1 MADNMNGSSEAQSV
15 ATEPPAQEVPACSVM
30 SADTEPDCSILEESA
45 DVSTPPPEED
55 TPSPSPSP
63 TPESEP
69 RENGSAAVDKKKD
82 KKKTKKG
89 YRWGIEAALQN
100 TGPDG
105 KQGGAEGSAVDA
117 KEIEQTI
124 KQTMQ
129 TLNSMDN
136 PDEKLGAIVK
146 RYAELLGDH
155 RSLQREFKAG
165 QRMQTQVLRE
175 KEKLQAEH
183 SKALLA
189 RSKLESLCR
198 ELQRHNKAIKEESQ
212 RKMKEEEEKRREI
225 SSKFQTTL
233 GEISTQMD
241 DNRDRS
247 LKMKEENMELCG
259 KLKSLVDQYEK
270 REEHVEKLIK
280 QKDLERQLAE
290 AKMQQATMM
299 LAEEKEKFLTE
310 KQVLL
315 KENYAHRER
324 SEQMAI
330 QEENM
335 KMQLKLYTEKFEE
348 LHKTLNQSNEVFNK
362 FKVEMD
368 TMNKR
373 MKKLEKES
381 FQWRTK
387 WEKSNIT
394 LLAMAEEKQSRDK
407 ELIMLRTKCG
417 KLENLCRALQN
428 ARSDTE
434 GGADKVSEV
443 LTKFEEAE
451 QNLAANKPTTTTTDI
466 PIPEPTLSAGAAG
479 GQTAAAGDES
489 AAIGESPADT
499 GAGPELSTTEGGGDA
514 EDVDDFIAQIRADT
528 TRLEDMPKPPP
539 DEITLMDILNMR
551 EPIKGEPIRGEPS
564 LEEGEKEKEGGEV
577 EKVVEDDDVDTVPSK
592 LEAID

>member
-1 MADNMNGSSEAQSV
+1 MADNMNGSSEDQSV
-15 ATEPPAQEVPACSVM
+15 ATEPPTPAQEVPACSVM
-30 SADTEPDCSILEESA
+30 SQEPDCSILEESA
-45 DVSTPPPEED
+45 DVSTPPPEEE
-55 TPSPSPSP
+55 SPSPSP

-69 RENGSAAVDKKKD
+69 RENGSTAVDKKKD

-100 TGPDG
+100 TAPDG
-105 KQGGAEGSAVDA
+105 KQGGAEGSAADA

-129 TLNSMDN
+129 TLNAMDN

-165 QRMQTQVLRE
+165 QRMQAQVMRE

-225 SSKFQTTL
+225 SSKFQVL
-233 GEISTQMD
+233 LKDINEQMNIS
-241 DNRDRS
+241 REKSS
-247 LKMKEENMELCG
+247 LLRKENVDLMKSMKELIS
-259 KLKSLVDQYEK
+259 KYEE

-324 SEQMAI
+324 AEQMAI

-387 WEKSNIT
+387 WEKSNVT
-394 LLAMAEEKQSRDK
+394 LIAMAEEKQTRDK

-434 GGADKVSEV
+434 SGADKVSEV

-451 QNLAANKPTTTTTDI
+451 QTLAAEIRANKSSSTATTTDI
-466 PIPEPTLSAGAAG
+466 PVPDPTSTDGATAGTAG
-479 GQTAAAGDES
+479 GDES
-489 AAIGESPADT
+489 ADIGEPD
-499 GAGPELSTTEGGGDA
+499 AGPGSELSAAAGGGDTD
-514 EDVDDFIAQIRADT
+514 DVDDFIALIRADT

-539 DEITLMDILNMR
+539 EELSLLDILNM
-551 EPIKGEPIRGEPS
+551 KDPIRGEPS
-564 LEEGEKEKEGGEV
+564 LEGAEKEKEKEGGEV
-577 EKVVEDDDVDTVPSK
+577 EKGVEEDDVDTVPSK

>member
-1 MADNMNGSSEAQSV
+1 MADNMNGSPEAQPV
-15 ATEPPAQEVPACSVM
+15 APEPTAQEVPACSVM
-30 SADTEPDCSILEESA
+30 SQDAEPDCSILEETA
-45 DVSTPPPEED
+45 DISTPPPEED

-63 TPESEP
+63 TPESDL
-69 RENGSAAVDKKKD
+69 RENGSSAVDKKKD
-82 KKKTKKG
+82 KKKTKK
-89 YRWGIEAALQN
+89 
-100 TGPDG
+100 G

-129 TLNSMDN
+129 TLNAMDN
-136 PDEKLGAIVK
+136 PDEKLAAIVK

-155 RSLQREFKAG
+155 RSLQREFKAS

-225 SSKFQTTL
+225 SSKFQVL
-233 GEISTQMD
+233 LKDINEQMNISREKSCQLRKENVDLMK
-241 DNRDRS
+241 S
-247 LKMKEENMELCG
+247 MKELIS
-259 KLKSLVDQYEK
+259 KYEE

-290 AKMQQATMM
+290 AKLQQATMM

-362 FKVEMD
+362 FKTEMD

-387 WEKSNIT
+387 WEKSNVT
-394 LLAMAEEKQSRDK
+394 LLAMAEEKQTRDK

-451 QNLAANKPTTTTTDI
+451 QKLAANKPSTTTTTADI
-466 PIPEPTLSAGAAG
+466 PLPDPTPSDIGAAAG
-479 GQTAAAGDES
+479 GQPAAAGADES
-489 AAIGESPADT
+489 ADAGESSTD
-499 GAGPELSTTEGGGDA
+499 AGPELSAAAGGGGEDA
-514 EDVDDFIAQIRADT
+514 DDVDDFIAQIRADT

-539 DEITLMDILNMR
+539 EEITLLDILNM
-551 EPIKGEPIRGEPS
+551 KDPIRGEAS
-564 LEEGEKEKEGGEV
+564 LGEGEKEGGDQV

>member
-1 MADNMNGSSEAQSV
+1 MADNMNGSSEDQSV
-15 ATEPPAQEVPACSVM
+15 ATEPPTPAQEVPACSVM
-30 SADTEPDCSILEESA
+30 SQEPDCSILEESA
-45 DVSTPPPEED
+45 DVSTPPPEEE
-55 TPSPSPSP
+55 SPSPSP

-69 RENGSAAVDKKKD
+69 RENGSTAVDKKKD

-100 TGPDG
+100 TAPDG
-105 KQGGAEGSAVDA
+105 KQGGAEGSAADA

-129 TLNSMDN
+129 TLNAMDN

-165 QRMQTQVLRE
+165 QRMQAQVMRE

-259 KLKSLVDQYEK
+259 KLKSLVEQYEK

-324 SEQMAI
+324 AEQMAI

-387 WEKSNIT
+387 WEKSNVT
-394 LLAMAEEKQSRDK
+394 LIAMAEEKQTRDK

-434 GGADKVSEV
+434 SGADKVSEV

-451 QNLAANKPTTTTTDI
+451 QTLAAEPKDQDSPKPKPHHENGKTKQQQDNAETKQ
-466 PIPEPTLSAGAAG
+466 PE
-479 GQTAAAGDES
+479 
-489 AAIGESPADT
+489 
-499 GAGPELSTTEGGGDA
+499 DA
-514 EDVDDFIAQIRADT
+514 ETKQQEDTETKQPEEAETKQQDDTEKSEKRP
-528 TRLEDMPKPPP
+528 DMPLPTNPPQQQQQPTSPSPTPPLPTEPQQEQQEEMNPQTSESQTPAP
-539 DEITLMDILNMR
+539 DQ
-551 EPIKGEPIRGEPS
+551 S
-564 LEEGEKEKEGGEV
+564 
-577 EKVVEDDDVDTVPSK
+577 
-592 LEAID
+592 

>member
-1 MADNMNGSSEAQSV
+1 MADNMNGSSEDQSV
-15 ATEPPAQEVPACSVM
+15 ATEPPTPAQEVPACSVM
-30 SADTEPDCSILEESA
+30 SQEPDCSILEESA
-45 DVSTPPPEED
+45 DVSTPPPEEE
-55 TPSPSPSP
+55 SPSPSP

-69 RENGSAAVDKKKD
+69 KENGSAAVDKKKD

-100 TGPDG
+100 TAP
-105 KQGGAEGSAVDA
+105 DA

-129 TLNSMDN
+129 TLNAMDN

-165 QRMQTQVLRE
+165 QRMQAQVMRE

-259 KLKSLVDQYEK
+259 KLKSLVEQYEK

-324 SEQMAI
+324 AEQMAI

-387 WEKSNIT
+387 WEKSNVT
-394 LLAMAEEKQSRDK
+394 LIAMAEEKQTRDK

-434 GGADKVSEV
+434 SGADKVSEV

-451 QNLAANKPTTTTTDI
+451 QTLAAEPKDQDSPKPKPHHENDETKQQQDNAETKQPEDAETKQDNAETKQQEDAETKQPEEAETKQQDDKEKSEKR
-466 PIPEPTLSAGAAG
+466 PDMPLRRFEPTNPP
-479 GQTAAAGDES
+479 QQQQRPT
-489 AAIGESPADT
+489 SPSPT
-499 GAGPELSTTEGGGDA
+499 
-514 EDVDDFIAQIRADT
+514 
-528 TRLEDMPKPPP
+528 PPP
-539 DEITLMDILNMR
+539 ST
-551 EPIKGEPIRGEPS
+551 EPQQEQ
-564 LEEGEKEKEGGEV
+564 EEETNLQTSENQTPAP
-577 EKVVEDDDVDTVPSK
+577 DQS
-592 LEAID
+592 

>member
-89 YRWGIEAALQN
+89 
-100 TGPDG
+100 
-105 KQGGAEGSAVDA
+105 KQGGAEGCAVDA

-225 SSKFQTTL
+225 SSKFQVL
-233 GEISTQMD
+233 LKDINEQMNISREKSMLLRKENVD
-241 DNRDRS
+241 LMKS
-247 LKMKEENMELCG
+247 MKELIS
-259 KLKSLVDQYEK
+259 KYEE

-451 QNLAANKPTTTTTDI
+451 QNLAAEIRANKPTTTTTDI
-466 PIPEPTLSAGAAG
+466 PIPERTLSAGAAG

-489 AAIGESPADT
+489 TAVGESPADT

-551 EPIKGEPIRGEPS
+551 EPIKSEPIRGEPS

>member
-1 MADNMNGSSEAQSV
+1 MADNMNGSPEAQPV
-15 ATEPPAQEVPACSVM
+15 APEPTAQEVPACSVM
-30 SADTEPDCSILEESA
+30 SQDAEPDCSILEETA
-45 DVSTPPPEED
+45 DISTPPPEED

-63 TPESEP
+63 TPESDL
-69 RENGSAAVDKKKD
+69 RENGSSAVDKKKD
-82 KKKTKKG
+82 KKKTKK
-89 YRWGIEAALQN
+89 
-100 TGPDG
+100 
-105 KQGGAEGSAVDA
+105 A

-129 TLNSMDN
+129 TLNAMDN
-136 PDEKLGAIVK
+136 PDEKLAAIVK

-155 RSLQREFKAG
+155 RSLQREFKAS

-259 KLKSLVDQYEK
+259 KLKSLVEQYEK

-290 AKMQQATMM
+290 AKLQQATMM

-362 FKVEMD
+362 FKTEMD

-387 WEKSNIT
+387 WEKSNVT
-394 LLAMAEEKQSRDK
+394 LLAMAEEKQTRDK

-451 QNLAANKPTTTTTDI
+451 QKLAAEPKDPDQDSSKPKPHNETDETKQ
-466 PIPEPTLSAGAAG
+466 PDNADTKQLEDAETK
-479 GQTAAAGDES
+479 QAGDE
-489 AAIGESPADT
+489 GK
-499 GAGPELSTTEGGGDA
+499 TEK
-514 EDVDDFIAQIRADT
+514 RP
-528 TRLEDMPKPPP
+528 DMPLPTNPPQQQQQPTSPSPTPPP
-539 DEITLMDILNMR
+539 PTSEQQQ
-551 EPIKGEPIRGEPS
+551 
-564 LEEGEKEKEGGEV
+564 
-577 EKVVEDDDVDTVPSK
+577 EDSQLQQEQTSPQTQENPPQTPDQS
-592 LEAID
+592 

>member
-1 MADNMNGSSEAQSV
+1 MADNMNGSSEDQSV
-15 ATEPPAQEVPACSVM
+15 ATEPPTPAQEVPACSVM
-30 SADTEPDCSILEESA
+30 SQEPDCSILEESA
-45 DVSTPPPEED
+45 DVSTPPPEEE
-55 TPSPSPSP
+55 SPSPSP

-69 RENGSAAVDKKKD
+69 RENGSTAVDKKKD

-100 TGPDG
+100 TAP
-105 KQGGAEGSAVDA
+105 DA

-129 TLNSMDN
+129 TLNAMDN

-165 QRMQTQVLRE
+165 QRMQAQVMRE

-259 KLKSLVDQYEK
+259 KLKSLVEQYEK

-324 SEQMAI
+324 AEQMAI

-387 WEKSNIT
+387 WEKSNVT
-394 LLAMAEEKQSRDK
+394 LIAMAEEKQTRDK

-434 GGADKVSEV
+434 SGADKVSEV

-451 QNLAANKPTTTTTDI
+451 QTLAAEPKDQDSPKPKPHHENGKTKQQQDNAETKQ
-466 PIPEPTLSAGAAG
+466 PE
-479 GQTAAAGDES
+479 
-489 AAIGESPADT
+489 
-499 GAGPELSTTEGGGDA
+499 DA
-514 EDVDDFIAQIRADT
+514 ETKQQEDTETKQPEEAETKQQDDTEKSEKRP
-528 TRLEDMPKPPP
+528 DMPLPTNPPQQQQQPTSPSPTPPLPTEPQQEQQEEMNPQTSESQTPAP
-539 DEITLMDILNMR
+539 DQ
-551 EPIKGEPIRGEPS
+551 S
-564 LEEGEKEKEGGEV
+564 
-577 EKVVEDDDVDTVPSK
+577 
-592 LEAID
+592 

>member
-1 MADNMNGSSEAQSV
+1 MADNMNGSPEAQPV
-15 ATEPPAQEVPACSVM
+15 APEPTAQEVPACSVM
-30 SADTEPDCSILEESA
+30 SQDAEPDCSILEETA
-45 DVSTPPPEED
+45 DISTPPPEED

-63 TPESEP
+63 TPESDL
-69 RENGSAAVDKKKD
+69 RENGSSAVDKKKD

-129 TLNSMDN
+129 TLNAMDN
-136 PDEKLGAIVK
+136 PDEKLAAIVK

-155 RSLQREFKAG
+155 RSLQREFKAS

-225 SSKFQTTL
+225 SSKFQVL
-233 GEISTQMD
+233 LKDINEQMNISREKSCQLRKENVDLMK
-241 DNRDRS
+241 S
-247 LKMKEENMELCG
+247 MKELIS
-259 KLKSLVDQYEK
+259 KYEE

-290 AKMQQATMM
+290 AKLQQATMM

-362 FKVEMD
+362 FKTEMD

-387 WEKSNIT
+387 WEKSNVT
-394 LLAMAEEKQSRDK
+394 LLAMAEEKQTRDK

-451 QNLAANKPTTTTTDI
+451 QKLAANKPSTTTTTADI
-466 PIPEPTLSAGAAG
+466 PLPDPTPSDIGAAAG
-479 GQTAAAGDES
+479 GQPAAAGADES
-489 AAIGESPADT
+489 ADAGESSTD
-499 GAGPELSTTEGGGDA
+499 AGPELSAAAGGGGEDA
-514 EDVDDFIAQIRADT
+514 DDVDDFIAQIRADT

-539 DEITLMDILNMR
+539 EEITLLDILNM
-551 EPIKGEPIRGEPS
+551 KDPIRGEAS
-564 LEEGEKEKEGGEV
+564 LGEGEKEGGDQV

>member
-1 MADNMNGSSEAQSV
+1 MADNMNGSSEDQSV
-15 ATEPPAQEVPACSVM
+15 ATEPPTPAQEVPACSVM
-30 SADTEPDCSILEESA
+30 SQEPDCSILEESA
-45 DVSTPPPEED
+45 DVSTPPPEEE
-55 TPSPSPSP
+55 SPSPSP

-69 RENGSAAVDKKKD
+69 RENGSTAVDKKKD

-89 YRWGIEAALQN
+89 
-100 TGPDG
+100 
-105 KQGGAEGSAVDA
+105 KQGGAEGSAADA

-129 TLNSMDN
+129 TLNAMDN

-165 QRMQTQVLRE
+165 QRMQAQVMRE

-259 KLKSLVDQYEK
+259 KLKSLVEQYEK

-324 SEQMAI
+324 AEQMAI

-387 WEKSNIT
+387 WEKSNVT
-394 LLAMAEEKQSRDK
+394 LIAMAEEKQTRDK

-434 GGADKVSEV
+434 SGADKVSEV

-451 QNLAANKPTTTTTDI
+451 QTLAAEIRANKSSSTATTTDI
-466 PIPEPTLSAGAAG
+466 PVPDPTSTDGATAGTAG
-479 GQTAAAGDES
+479 GDES
-489 AAIGESPADT
+489 ADIGEPD
-499 GAGPELSTTEGGGDA
+499 AGPGSELSAAAGGGDTD
-514 EDVDDFIAQIRADT
+514 DVDDFIALIRADT

-539 DEITLMDILNMR
+539 EELSLLDILNM
-551 EPIKGEPIRGEPS
+551 KDPIRGEPS
-564 LEEGEKEKEGGEV
+564 LEGAEKEKEKEGGEV
-577 EKVVEDDDVDTVPSK
+577 EKGVEEDDVDTVPSK

>member
-89 YRWGIEAALQN
+89 
-100 TGPDG
+100 
-105 KQGGAEGSAVDA
+105 KQGGAEGCAVDA

-451 QNLAANKPTTTTTDI
+451 QNLAAKPKDQDSPKPKPHNKKEETKQPDNAETKQ
-466 PIPEPTLSAGAAG
+466 PEEA
-479 GQTAAAGDES
+479 E
-489 AAIGESPADT
+489 IKE
-499 GAGPELSTTEGGGDA
+499 PEEAETKQPEEAETKQQDDA
-514 EDVDDFIAQIRADT
+514 EKAEKRP
-528 TRLEDMPKPPP
+528 DMPLPTNPQQQQPTSPSRNAPSPPEQQEDKQQQP
-539 DEITLMDILNMR
+539 ETN
-551 EPIKGEPIRGEPS
+551 PQPS
-564 LEEGEKEKEGGEV
+564 ENPPQTPAL
-577 EKVVEDDDVDTVPSK
+577 DQS
-592 LEAID
+592 

>member
-1 MADNMNGSSEAQSV
+1 MADNMNGSSEDQSV
-15 ATEPPAQEVPACSVM
+15 ATEPPTPAQEVPACSVM
-30 SADTEPDCSILEESA
+30 SQEPDCSILEESA
-45 DVSTPPPEED
+45 DVSTPPPEEE
-55 TPSPSPSP
+55 SPSPSP

-69 RENGSAAVDKKKD
+69 KENGSAAVDKKKD

-100 TGPDG
+100 TAP
-105 KQGGAEGSAVDA
+105 DA

-129 TLNSMDN
+129 TLNAMDN

-165 QRMQTQVLRE
+165 QRMQAQVMRE

-259 KLKSLVDQYEK
+259 KLKSLVEQYEK

-324 SEQMAI
+324 AEQMAI

-387 WEKSNIT
+387 WEKSNVT
-394 LLAMAEEKQSRDK
+394 LIAMAEEKQTRDK

-434 GGADKVSEV
+434 SGADKVSEV

-451 QNLAANKPTTTTTDI
+451 QTLAAEIRANKSSSTTATTTDI
-466 PIPEPTLSAGAAG
+466 PVPDPTPIDGATAGTG
-479 GQTAAAGDES
+479 GGDES
-489 AAIGESPADT
+489 ADIGESDT
-499 GAGPELSTTEGGGDA
+499 SPGPELSAAAGGGDA
-514 EDVDDFIAQIRADT
+514 DADDVDDFIALIRADT

-539 DEITLMDILNMR
+539 EELSLLDILNM
-551 EPIKGEPIRGEPS
+551 KDPIRGEPS
-564 LEEGEKEKEGGEV
+564 LEGAEKEKEKEGGEV
-577 EKVVEDDDVDTVPSK
+577 EKVVEEDDVDTVPSK